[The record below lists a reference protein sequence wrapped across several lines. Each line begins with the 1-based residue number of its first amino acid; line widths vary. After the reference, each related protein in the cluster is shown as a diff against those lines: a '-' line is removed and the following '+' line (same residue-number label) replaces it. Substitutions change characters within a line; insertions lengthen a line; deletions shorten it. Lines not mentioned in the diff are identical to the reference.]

1 MKKTFFTL
9 SLRKTVGEIV
19 LLAVSLLIIV
29 AFVCFYDWEKFNFNY
44 EFIFLLIIYL
54 VAFAVYFNEF
64 LRIALCRIKIYEEKM
79 IATGDKDI
87 FNKPLV
93 QYREEVKFQEI
104 VAVRVILS
112 SLNSKKTHIDPFP
125 RPRIDNIFFEIE
137 NVNHE
142 NIWICIN
149 YFSKKQRQKM
159 LDIINEKIGSNYNY
173 NILWEECQKEIKLK
187 KEQKRKKKTK

>member
-9 SLRKTVGEIV
+9 SLRKIVGEIV
-19 LLAVSLLIIV
+19 LLAVSSLIIV
-29 AFVCFYDWEKFNFNY
+29 AFFYFYDWEKFNFNY
-44 EFIFLLIIYL
+44 EFIFLVILYL
-54 VAFAVYFNEF
+54 SAFAVNFNEF

-79 IATGDKDI
+79 IATGDGSV
-87 FNKPLV
+87 FNKPFV

-125 RPRIDNIFFEIE
+125 RPRIENIFFEIE
-137 NVNHE
+137 NTNHK
-142 NIWICIN
+142 NIWICLN
-149 YFSKKQRQKM
+149 YFSKKQRQKI

-173 NILWEECQKEIKLK
+173 YILWEECQKEIKLK
-187 KEQKRKKKTK
+187 KEQKRKNKTK